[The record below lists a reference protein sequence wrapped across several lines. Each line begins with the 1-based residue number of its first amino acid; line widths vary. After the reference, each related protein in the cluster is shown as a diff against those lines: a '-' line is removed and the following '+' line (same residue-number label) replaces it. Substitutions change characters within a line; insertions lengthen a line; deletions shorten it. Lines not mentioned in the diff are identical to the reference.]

1 MPTTASPDAESPPEG
16 NAVAEA
22 AARARKEQIGRY
34 VAMILLPFLMVG
46 MMITGYLVAMHAP
59 APNNMPV
66 AVAGQTQQAEQFAAA
81 LEASDPSAVDVRIVA
96 TDEEARQLL
105 LDREVSGVV
114 SLHATDP
121 NATVYTASAAGAAQ
135 VSTVTGLLAPQ
146 VLAQGGD
153 LTVEDLAPLPAH
165 DPAGL
170 AAMFMAT
177 ALMLAGYMPLSI
189 TLSNSPE
196 LLRFRRVV
204 PLLAGW
210 SALIAALVWLVAGP
224 ILGAVE
230 GHTAAILGI
239 SWLAVF
245 AVGSVQLL
253 LTRIFGPLA
262 VLVGMLFVMVLGVP
276 ASNMGMSVFTMPSI
290 YATLHSFLP

>member
-46 MMITGYLVAMHAP
+46 MMITGYLIAMHAP

-153 LTVEDLAPLPAH
+153 LTVEDLAPLPPTTLRAW
-165 DPAGL
+165 PRCSWP
-170 AAMFMAT
+170 
-177 ALMLAGYMPLSI
+177 PL
-189 TLSNSPE
+189 
-196 LLRFRRVV
+196 
-204 PLLAGW
+204 
-210 SALIAALVWLVAGP
+210 
-224 ILGAVE
+224 
-230 GHTAAILGI
+230 
-239 SWLAVF
+239 
-245 AVGSVQLL
+245 
-253 LTRIFGPLA
+253 
-262 VLVGMLFVMVLGVP
+262 
-276 ASNMGMSVFTMPSI
+276 
-290 YATLHSFLP
+290 